1 MFEFFNF
8 ARKRRLN
15 YDQLQT
21 LQMVAQQVVLSLE
34 GSVKIPGAAKK
45 AIAIKLDC
53 VTPSAFGE
61 LLEEMNII
69 APDSL
74 DRGGNAIAYDIAI
87 EAAARLLK
95 ALDAQALP
103 PEPRAQPVSP
113 YLPERPS
120 IKLDITGRPGSGNL
134 DGGLAL

>member
-45 AIAIKLDC
+45 AIAIKL
-53 VTPSAFGE
+53 VGE

-74 DRGGNAIAYDIAI
+74 VDIAI

-103 PEPRAQPVSP
+103 PEPRTQPVSP

-120 IKLDITGRPGSGNL
+120 IKLDVSGRPGSGNL

>member
-45 AIAIKLDC
+45 AIAIKL
-53 VTPSAFGE
+53 VGE

-74 DRGGNAIAYDIAI
+74 VDIAI

-103 PEPRAQPVSP
+103 PEPRAEPVSP
-113 YLPERPS
+113 FFPERPS
-120 IKLDITGRPGSGNL
+120 IKLDISGRPGSGNT
-134 DGGLAL
+134 DRGLAL